1 MDVRRVNPL
10 STQARAAQ
18 LYRMLLEVHAA
29 VAQGGEPAA
38 MLQKICDTAFRAEGV
53 VAAWGALIDPRTDT
67 LEPVAFPRMLKPFE
81 ALVRGMMNAPG
92 ASGNSP
98 TVRAVREGLP
108 QFVLEPR
115 SLELPAEAQAMLGVL
130 GIGAVAALPLSVG
143 GRPAGVFTLYLRRAE
158 DLDPQTQLVLRAA
171 GESISLALQRF
182 HDQKR
187 LVESEAKFHALVEQS
202 IAGIYMVD
210 DERFAYVN
218 PRLCEI
224 LGYSEA
230 ELLAMGPREV
240 VLEEDRDL
248 VLGNVRS
255 RIAGQAQSL
264 RYDFR
269 VRRKD
274 GTVRHVGVHGN
285 AMAYGGRRV
294 VIGLLQDISDRVLA
308 EHTVEQQLDQLERAM
323 VGTVG
328 AMSAMVELRDPYTAG
343 HERRVGSLA
352 RAIGEMLRLPAE
364 SARGLEIA
372 GGLHDVGKI
381 SVPAEILSK
390 PTRLSAVEFS
400 LVKGHARSGY
410 EILKDVDFP
419 WPVAQATLQHH
430 ERLDGSGY
438 PEGLKDGAIILEARI
453 LAVADV
459 VESMSSHRPYR
470 AALGIE
476 LALGEIEGNAGRLYD
491 ADVARACAQLFRE
504 KSYRFET

>member
-1 MDVRRVNPL
+1 MDIRRVDPL
-10 STQARAAQ
+10 SAQARAAQ
-18 LYRMLLEVHAA
+18 MYRMLLDVHAA
-29 VAQGGEPAA
+29 VAQGGGPAE

-53 VAAWGALIDPRTDT
+53 IAAWAGLIDPRSGT
-67 LEPVAFPRMLKPFE
+67 LEPLAYPKALKPFE
-81 ALVRGMMNAPG
+81 ALVRGMINAPD
-92 ASGNSP
+92 AAGNSP
-98 TVRAVREGLP
+98 TARAARKGVP

-115 SLELPAEAQAMLGVL
+115 ALELPVGAQAMLAAL
-130 GIGAVAALPLSVG
+130 GIGAIAALPLLNG
-143 GRPAGVFTLYLRRAE
+143 GRPVGVFTLYFRHAADVEPEMQR
-158 DLDPQTQLVLRAA
+158 VLSAA
-171 GESISLALQRF
+171 AESISHALERF
-182 HDQKR
+182 HDRKR
-187 LVESEAKFHALVEQS
+187 LAESEAKFHALVEQS

-210 DERFAYVN
+210 GERFAYVN

-224 LGYSEA
+224 LGYRED

-248 VLGNVRS
+248 VRENLRRRMSGEVHDV
-255 RIAGQAQSL
+255 

-274 GTVRHVGVHGN
+274 GSIRHVGAHGSE
-285 AMAYGGRRV
+285 MPFGGRRV
-294 VIGLLQDISDRVLA
+294 VIGVLQDITDRVNA
-308 EHTVEQQLDQLERAM
+308 ESTVERQLHRLETAM

-328 AMSAMVELRDPYTAG
+328 AMSAMVEMRDPYTAG

-352 RAIGEMLRLPAE
+352 RAIGDALGLPQE
-364 SARGLEIA
+364 QLRGLEIA

-381 SVPAEILSK
+381 SVPAEILTK
-390 PTRLSAVEFS
+390 PSRLSAVEFS
-400 LVKGHARSGY
+400 LVKGHARSGF

-476 LALGEIEGNAGRLYD
+476 RALAEIEGNAGRLYD
-491 ADVARACAQLFRE
+491 EDVARACGRAFCE
-504 KSYRFET
+504 ESYRFEG